1 MLEQCLPELAP
12 HNPFLVCPEWV
23 PLLLASCEEQPP
35 ALDYATLRRN
45 NPSLRAELDA
55 GAFSAI
61 PTELSARR

>member
-1 MLEQCLPELAP
+1 M
-12 HNPFLVCPEWV
+12 VCPEWV
-23 PLLLASCEEQPP
+23 PLLLASCEERPS